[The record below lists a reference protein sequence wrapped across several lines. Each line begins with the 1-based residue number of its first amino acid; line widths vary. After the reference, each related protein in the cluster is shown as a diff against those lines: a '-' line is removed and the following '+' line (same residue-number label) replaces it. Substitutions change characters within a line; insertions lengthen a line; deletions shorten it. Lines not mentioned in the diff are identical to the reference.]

1 MDDEQ
6 RNAPRVDVEPD
17 FSVLRMTGG
26 RRFMAIVYD
35 ISRVGV
41 LVDLSQNEGRHD
53 LAAVDERVEFLA
65 VPEYLRFALQGVD
78 GRIVRRD
85 GSCWGVEFTEPLAL
99 EQPEIDRLQEHLE
112 VPVGPEWRKF

>member
-17 FSVLRMTGG
+17 FSVLRMTDG

-53 LAAVDERVEFLA
+53 WAAVGERVEFLA
-65 VPEYLRFALQGVD
+65 VPECLRFALQGVV
-78 GRIVRRD
+78 GRIVRRE
-85 GSCWGVEFTEPLAL
+85 GSCWGVEFTEPLVL

-112 VPVGPEWRKF
+112 VPVGPEWSKF